1 MQDVLWKSC
10 CVNVPQHLYLS
21 IVGSS
26 SVTLGNWLQK
36 CIGDFFLLTNL
47 KEQTYLLFLKYDFIL
62 IGVF

>member
-36 CIGDFFLLTNL
+36 CIGDFFFFDKFEGADLST
-47 KEQTYLLFLKYDFIL
+47 FF
-62 IGVF
+62 

>member
-36 CIGDFFLLTNL
+36 CIGDFFLTNL
-47 KEQTYLLFLKYDFIL
+47 KEQTYLLFFKYDFIL